1 MFFWI
6 ILFSSI
12 NLYNIANVYATISGP
27 ELVENQEI
35 IYPYKDAFVFKN
47 QSNRNYGNNEN
58 FIVGNLIDFNLANG
72 TGSDFC
78 EAFFFFN
85 LREII
90 SLERISSIT
99 FSFYG
104 QSLNNENMAIE
115 VHLISGLWDE
125 LTIVWNNKPGLSTFI
140 DIVYVDV
147 LSIYEFNITKEA
159 QRKNSISISLR
170 APSSDIYFQGV
181 TNESSNPNK
190 PRLFINYLAESIVD
204 TGTNGDLLSILLI
217 AAVSLVGIIIVVSLV
232 SGRSKSKPIKKKK
245 KKKRIKPISSSIG
258 SGIEGKIVSLQAE
271 ISEMK
276 HLQDDLS
283 MQAKQAER
291 ENMYNLAAELYGKC
305 KDIALNL
312 FKYGVKGQ
320 SDLIK
325 KYSTLETK
333 YTINH
338 EFNNLNQTLDGLT
351 GEKFSGRLQAIMNLI
366 VAKKRTSSILQ
377 NLKRWIEDYQTKSAT
392 LSEFDKRQISKAI
405 EFWKQF

>member
-1 MFFWI
+1 M
-6 ILFSSI
+6 
-12 NLYNIANVYATISGP
+12 
-27 ELVENQEI
+27 ENQEI

-58 FIVGNLIDFNLANG
+58 FIVGNLTDYNLANG

-90 SLERISSIT
+90 SLKRISSIT

-104 QSLNNENMAIE
+104 GSLNNENMAIE
-115 VHLISGLWDE
+115 VYIVSALWDE

-159 QRKNSISISLR
+159 QGKNSISISLR
-170 APSSDIYFQGV
+170 APNSDMYFQGA
-181 TNESSNPNK
+181 TNESINPNK

-204 TGTNGDLLSILLI
+204 TGTNGDILSILLI
-217 AAVSLVGIIIVVSLV
+217 VAVSLVGIIFVVSLV

-245 KKKRIKPISSSIG
+245 KRIKPISSSIT
-258 SGIEGKIVSLQAE
+258 SGIEGKIVSLQSE
-271 ISEMK
+271 ISQMK
-276 HLQDDLS
+276 NLQDDLS
-283 MQAKQAER
+283 MQAKQAEK
-291 ENMYNLAAELYGKC
+291 ENMYNLAAEYYGKC
-305 KDIALNL
+305 KDLALNL

-333 YTINH
+333 FTISH
-338 EFNNLNQTLDGLT
+338 EFNKLNQTLDGLT

-366 VAKKRTSSILQ
+366 VEKKRTSSILQ
-377 NLKRWIEDYQTKSAT
+377 NLKRWVEDYQTKSAT
-392 LSEFDKRQISKAI
+392 LSEFDKRQIAKAI
-405 EFWKQF
+405 DFWKQF